1 MCNALAAAVI
11 VTALSS
17 AAEGYSDSQKTKA
30 EGRAVNEERK
40 RQARFMGESDAIIG
54 KTLDDHSEQNREQQQ
69 AQARAAEAATS
80 DKSVDTGVDLV
91 GDLDAANAGVQAGG
105 QVTTGDSKELARQTA
120 NSAKKSGRGRA
131 AISAPGLASF
141 RRSNRAR
148 DDASRRKDV
157 AVRSEASLGLLPFDL
172 RSAATTGSGTYTL
185 AQLGKVG
192 ASGLAAQGNGNGA
205 GAGTYYRV

>member
-105 QVTTGDSKELARQTA
+105 QVTTGDSK
-120 NSAKKSGRGRA
+120 
-131 AISAPGLASF
+131 
-141 RRSNRAR
+141 
-148 DDASRRKDV
+148 DV